1 MIPDNLRIYPKQP
14 ATFALA
20 PNPAIITF
28 PLHTLHLLPPAIHH
42 TIVCLSLNHFINSL
56 PSGTDR
62 EIALT
67 NRSKVYHHRG
77 AALRAL
83 GQYIAQD
90 KTRCGD
96 LTIVSILMF
105 LCLEV
110 SLPSSSFVVY
120 CSGANWMGL
129 YSCKTRHFLT
139 GGCMLVVCS
148 GSSTCAA
155 ASRNSRKI
163 HRIWSRRLSF
173 TYCTLFFTIPYPK
186 PGLESSAY
194 VGSASSTWATPTVP
208 HGTRCVSANTHLLS
222 RRSRTWPTCTV

>member
-1 MIPDNLRIYPKQP
+1 MFHLVRVLCSPRVSQHTLISNPLRVISGLYIPPRQQSVLDVSKVLMIPDNLRIYPKQP

-67 NRSKVYHHRG
+67 NRSKAYHHCG

-83 GQYIAQD
+83 GKYIAQD

-96 LTIVSILMF
+96 FTIASILMF

-110 SLPSSSFVVY
+110 SLPDFYVLCGV
-120 CSGANWMGL
+120 C
-129 YSCKTRHFLT
+129 
-139 GGCMLVVCS
+139 GC
-148 GSSTCAA
+148 
-155 ASRNSRKI
+155 
-163 HRIWSRRLSF
+163 F
-173 TYCTLFFTIPYPK
+173 
-186 PGLESSAY
+186 
-194 VGSASSTWATPTVP
+194 
-208 HGTRCVSANTHLLS
+208 GTD
-222 RRSRTWPTCTV
+222 